1 MGIASRPIAC
11 RAFLHRLVF
20 ALAAIG
26 LTASG
31 CDKSES
37 SARATIDPVR
47 QDGARGSSAVRS
59 DQAAASGEQRT
70 DPPRL
75 SASDILGRMVHAYHV
90 ALNYADDAQLRIAIR
105 RDGQSPGD
113 PDPLHASVL
122 FTRPNKLHVE
132 YFDART
138 TVDGKKIRA
147 SVSSVPQQVLELDAP
162 EKLGISNLFLGEA
175 FNECLSNGPSGFPI
189 QLVLLLDDNALAAL
203 FPDGATGE
211 VLPRAPFDGHDCLR
225 VKVQTPAGPCTYWI
239 DDTSYVLRLLELPTD
254 SLRQQMEATEG
265 PIKQLSVTLELL
277 GARLNEPV
285 PDIAFQFEIPPDVK
299 LVKQLLRPPHPV
311 SDLLGKAIAD
321 FKFAGINGSPTSRT
335 SSAGKVMVLE
345 FWFTGCDPCRETFPQ
360 LSKVHEKYKG
370 SDRVSILGVSV
381 DRPEVDDAKVRE
393 LAVGWGANF
402 PLARDTTDGFQ
413 NAFHG
418 LATPALF
425 VIGPDGTVQYN
436 EVGWNPELASE
447 LPTVIDAILAGKS
460 TWEDAKRRGDG
471 RMADYERKIQEP
483 PAPVAVIENLPDTK
497 ILSRDEP
504 TSLKLSKAWEIT
516 ELKSPGNFLIVAA
529 DGAEPKVL
537 VLDGPRTVV
546 ELTREGTIAA
556 RHPLQIPEQAVISFL
571 RTDVDSQGHRFYAGS
586 ASGQQ
591 QVFLFDADW
600 KLLLAFPSADQPKH
614 AGIGD
619 VQFVDLDRS
628 GSPKLAIGF
637 WGLVGVQQ
645 ISLDGKRLWSD
656 RSMEFVLSLAEGG
669 PDSKS
674 ARHLLCANSRGSL
687 VPIDAS
693 GTPLSEWRIPGL
705 MLETVQ
711 SAKAGGDAHH
721 TLGAIASN
729 SEGSPLAVGL
739 GPNGEDQWRYVLPRG
754 IFRTPVEKLTSANL
768 LGEDCQWLVA
778 AADGSIHFVSEDGT
792 PIDHFHYGNA
802 LTGLAG
808 VRFGD
813 NPVLLVST
821 AKGVSGWHIER
832 K

>member
-1 MGIASRPIAC
+1 MEIASRPIAC
-11 RAFLHRLVF
+11 RAILHPLVF

-37 SARATIDPVR
+37 SARATLDPVR
-47 QDGARGSSAVRS
+47 QDGVRGTSAVRL
-59 DQAAASGEQRT
+59 DQAAAGGEQRT

-75 SASDILGRMVHAYHV
+75 SASDILGRMVQAYHV
-90 ALNYADDAQLRIAIR
+90 ARSYADDAQLRIAIR

-122 FTRPNKLHVE
+122 FARPNKLHVE
-132 YFDART
+132 YFDARM

-175 FNECLSNGPSGFPI
+175 FNESLSNGPSGFPI
-189 QLVLLLDDNALAAL
+189 QFVLLLDDNALAAIL
-203 FPDGATGE
+203 PDGATGE
-211 VLPRAPFDGHDCLR
+211 VLPRATFDGHDCLR

-285 PDIAFQFEIPPDVK
+285 PDVAFQFEIPPDVK
-299 LVKQLLRPPHPV
+299 LVKQLLRPPQPV

-321 FKFAGINGSPTSRT
+321 FKFAGINGNPMSRT
-335 SSAGKVMVLE
+335 VGGRQGDGPRILVHRLRSVSRDVPAAFESAREIQGLGPRSRSWVLASIGRRS
-345 FWFTGCDPCRETFPQ
+345 TTRRCRSWPPVGER
-360 LSKVHEKYKG
+360 LS
-370 SDRVSILGVSV
+370 RW
-381 DRPEVDDAKVRE
+381 
-393 LAVGWGANF
+393 LAT
-402 PLARDTTDGFQ
+402 RTDGFQ

-447 LPTVIDAILAGKS
+447 LPTVIDAILADKS

-483 PAPVAVIENLPDTK
+483 PAPVAVVENLPDTK
-497 ILSRDEP
+497 ILPRDEP

-529 DGAEPKVL
+529 DGGEPKVL

-571 RTDVDSQGHRFYAGS
+571 RTTVDSQGHRFYAGS

-628 GSPKLAIGF
+628 GSPKLAIGY

-669 PDSKS
+669 ADSKS
-674 ARHLLCANSRGSL
+674 ASSSSLRQQPRLSRADRRQWNTALGMANSWF
-687 VPIDAS
+687 DARNS
-693 GTPLSEWRIPGL
+693 AIIKGWRKRP
-705 MLETVQ
+705 
-711 SAKAGGDAHH
+711 SR
-721 TLGAIASN
+721 TLR
-729 SEGSPLAVGL
+729 
-739 GPNGEDQWRYVLPRG
+739 DRQQY
-754 IFRTPVEKLTSANL
+754 
-768 LGEDCQWLVA
+768 
-778 AADGSIHFVSEDGT
+778 
-792 PIDHFHYGNA
+792 
-802 LTGLAG
+802 
-808 VRFGD
+808 
-813 NPVLLVST
+813 
-821 AKGVSGWHIER
+821 
-832 K
+832 